1 MISNQHAHLIAS
13 VRKMLLPAPPAA
25 GWFLLEAALVR
36 HGGNRIAKLYVDAGR
51 GYIENDSIFIPSNR
65 RGSITEVVY
74 LPQGLNNVRWSPME
88 SSGRFS
94 QSALIFHRITAL
106 ESFFRRAWRV
116 WSDSWRLRHLPLAE
130 RGGVIEKIFLLQQE
144 LIHTAKNSHV

>member
-1 MISNQHAHLIAS
+1 MAATVLRSC
-13 VRKMLLPAPPAA
+13 MLM
-25 GWFLLEAALVR
+25 R
-36 HGGNRIAKLYVDAGR
+36 GG
-51 GYIENDSIFIPSNR
+51 GYIEDDSIFIPSNR
-65 RGSITEVVY
+65 RG
-74 LPQGLNNVRWSPME
+74 
-88 SSGRFS
+88 
-94 QSALIFHRITAL
+94 ALIFHRITAL